1 MVMEVDIIIAVV
13 AMSEVTSSVG
23 GALKMR
29 WSSSQCTSLPMECGL
44 EGDSKCKYCWGVLHG
59 HAIITM
65 DMMPDD

>member
-1 MVMEVDIIIAVV
+1 MEVDIIIAVV

-44 EGDSKCKYCWGVLHG
+44 EGDSKCKYCWGVLHKC
-59 HAIITM
+59 AVINKIM
-65 DMMPDD
+65 ILND